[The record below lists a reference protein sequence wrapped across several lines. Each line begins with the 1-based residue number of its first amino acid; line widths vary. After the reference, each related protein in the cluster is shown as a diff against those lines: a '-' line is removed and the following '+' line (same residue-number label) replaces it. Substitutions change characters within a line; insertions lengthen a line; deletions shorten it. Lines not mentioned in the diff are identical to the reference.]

1 VTYPSTGLHGW
12 ASTGP
17 ARSRYSS
24 QSAADSL
31 LLAAGARFDVLVRGG
46 PPGTAPA
53 GAAVRT
59 GQAGNQF
66 PQATPA
72 TLVSEGPPTRPVGLP
87 TTFAPPEDLSR
98 ATVAAR
104 RTIVFSENDAAD
116 KFSINGK
123 QFDPNRVD
131 IQSKLNNRFPAA
143 ARAARCGRSPLRCPV
158 NAGHDQAGGQR

>member
-1 VTYPSTGLHGW
+1 
-12 ASTGP
+12 
-17 ARSRYSS
+17 
-24 QSAADSL
+24 
-31 LLAAGARFDVLVRGG
+31 
-46 PPGTAPA
+46 
-53 GAAVRT
+53 
-59 GQAGNQF
+59 
-66 PQATPA
+66 
-72 TLVSEGPPTRPVGLP
+72 VGLP

>member
-1 VTYPSTGLHGW
+1 MGKHGAGQIQVFEPVGGGL
-12 ASTGP
+12 AP
-17 ARSRYSS
+17 PRDRRPVRRARTR
-24 QSAADSL
+24 
-31 LLAAGARFDVLVRGG
+31 R